1 MKEYLICLKYKYLFI
16 FTAILLGFLLVSGC
30 LGGGTEV
37 GNPESAAS
45 DRPPS
50 ISNLVY
56 SCTPSTNIETGEE
69 EITLTGSVDFS
80 DDDGNISHLIIDII
94 DSYGFQIEPI
104 TKTIEGF
111 YGQIS
116 GTVEF
121 TVNIDAE
128 PGDYIFEI
136 YIMDEANNESNV
148 LTGEFSI

>member
-1 MKEYLICLKYKYLFI
+1 MKEDLIYLKYKYLFI

-30 LGGGTEV
+30 AGGGTEV
-37 GNPESAAS
+37 GNPAF
-45 DRPPS
+45 DTPPS

-56 SCTPSTNIETGEE
+56 SCTSSTNTATGGEE
-69 EITLTGSVDFS
+69 IILTGSIDFS

-94 DSYGFQIEPI
+94 DSYGVQIEPV
-104 TKTIEGF
+104 TESIEGF
-111 YGQIS
+111 SGQTS

-121 TVNIDAE
+121 TVNIDAQ
-128 PGDYIFEI
+128 PGDIFEI